1 MSLRGEVK
9 KLPLHEAVLLA
20 GGATAIDVVIML
32 SIVVPLAVLGAVV
45 WFFFKSARRFDT
57 ERGKA
62 SRRDSDG

>member
-1 MSLRGEVK
+1 M
-9 KLPLHEAVLLA
+9 HEAVLLA

-57 ERGKA
+57 ERGEA
-62 SRRDSDG
+62 SRRDGDS